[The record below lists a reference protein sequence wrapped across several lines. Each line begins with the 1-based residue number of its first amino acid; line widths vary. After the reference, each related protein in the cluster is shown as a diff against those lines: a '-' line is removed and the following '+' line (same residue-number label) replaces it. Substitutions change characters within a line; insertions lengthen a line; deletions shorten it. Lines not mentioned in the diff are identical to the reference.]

1 MEGILPGAGG
11 GTGDAAGV
19 VRVARVVGAELLPS
33 SSLRE
38 NSRWT
43 TACFEA
49 CCYSSM
55 PSSAKLDLW
64 GGFFLQGCVS

>member
-1 MEGILPGAGG
+1 M
-11 GTGDAAGV
+11 
-19 VRVARVVGAELLPS
+19 ARVVGAELLGGPLPS

-49 CCYSSM
+49 CCSPSM
-55 PSSAKLDLW
+55 LSSAKLDLW
-64 GGFFLQGCVS
+64 GVFFMQGWVS